1 MGGQMAAGG
10 GGNKAQTQATNTGQP
25 NWTSGGT
32 GSGTAGGA
40 ATNLGS
46 GGVEPGTEAY
56 NQMNSNLATAPMESL
71 TNIFGQGG
79 MTGGM
84 NQASQNL
91 LNSTGSNNWMNQAAN
106 AFGQLGGPEGTANF
120 QNLYNQA
127 GQPGAQQ
134 QYLTQ
139 FANGSQVMNNPY
151 LEGIIQKGQDEAGT
165 GINQMFAK
173 GGRYGSPTNY
183 GTIADSYQD
192 VGNKFRGEQLN
203 QDLTRQMQ
211 AAQGISQEQLGRMG
225 VQSGAAQGVGGLQQ
239 AGATGLGG
247 LGQNAMQNWMGA
259 QQTGAGLQNQG
270 IQNMLGAMGQLGNV
284 QNNKMFDANVQ
295 QGVGQQVDQASQQQ
309 LNDLINQWT
318 QGDMQD
324 WARLGGLTSA
334 GTSTAGNWGTQSG
347 TQTSQQGGSG
357 MGTAASILGGVLSMF
372 SDRRLKQDIER
383 LEGQSF
389 AGLPLYHFRYKH
401 DPDVLQVG
409 VMSDDVRKLYPEAV
423 SVSPEGYDVVDYGLL
438 ISRN

>member
-10 GGNKAQTQATNTGQP
+10 GGGNKNQTQATNTGQP
-25 NWTSGGT
+25 NWTSGATGT
-32 GSGTAGGA
+32 GTAGGA

-46 GGVEPGTEAY
+46 QGVEPGTEAY
-56 NQMNSNLATAPMESL
+56 NQMNSNLATAPMQSL
-71 TNIFGQGG
+71 TNVFGGGG

-84 NQASQNL
+84 DQASQNL
-91 LNSTGSNNWMNQAAN
+91 LNSSGSNNMMNQAAG
-106 AFGQLGGPEGTANF
+106 AFSQLGGPQGTANF
-120 QNLYNQA
+120 QNIYNQA

-151 LEGIIQKGQDEAGT
+151 LQDIIQRGQDEAGT

-183 GTIADSYQD
+183 GTIADSYQKI
-192 VGNKFRGEQLN
+192 GNQFRGDQLN

-211 AAQGISQEQLGRMG
+211 AAQGISGEQQGRMG
-225 VQSGAAQGVGGLQQ
+225 IQNQAAQGVGGLQQ
-239 AGATGLGG
+239 AGAQGLGS

-259 QQTGAGLQNQG
+259 QQAGAGLQNQG
-270 IQNMLGAMGQLGNV
+270 IQNMFGAMNQLQNV

-295 QGVGQQVDQASQQQ
+295 QGVGQQVDTASQNQ

-347 TQTSQQGGSG
+347 TQTSKQGGSG
-357 MGTAASILGGVLSMF
+357 LGTAASILGGVLSMF
-372 SDRRLKQDIER
+372 SDRRLKEDIEPTGDT
-383 LEGQSF
+383 L
-389 AGLPLYHFRYKH
+389 AGLPVYRFHFKGKRG
-401 DPDVLQVG
+401 LQLG
-409 VMSDDVRKLYPEAV
+409 VMSDEVRVLHPDAITV
-423 SVSPEGYDVVDYGLL
+423 VNGYDLVDYGLL
-438 ISRN
+438 LSRH